1 MEKKMKQSTFIMFKP
16 DTIERNLTQVLLKVF
31 TDHGYA
37 VERSKEVT
45 VDEKLILK
53 HYEEVIKAVNA
64 DYFQNAIL
72 KVFVGKK
79 VWVYELSKDTDQ
91 DVIHQVRELVGA
103 TDPLLA
109 DPDSIRG
116 CYGNDS
122 KAAAM
127 KEKRMLMNLIHA
139 SDSKENV
146 EKEIKLWFEHA

>member
-1 MEKKMKQSTFIMFKP
+1 MKQSTFIMFKP
-16 DTIERNLTQVLLKVF
+16 DTIERNLTQELLSIFKN
-31 TDHGYA
+31 HGYK
-37 VERSKEVT
+37 VERSKEVL

-53 HYEEVIKAVNA
+53 HYEDVIKAVNA
-64 DYFQNAIL
+64 DYFKKAIL
-72 KVFVGKK
+72 KVFIGKK

-122 KAAAM
+122 KAAAIR
-127 KEKRMLMNLIHA
+127 EKRMLMNLIHA
-139 SDSKENV
+139 SDSKESA
-146 EKEIKLWFEHA
+146 EKEMKLWFDHQ

>member
-1 MEKKMKQSTFIMFKP
+1 MKQSTFIMFKP
-16 DTIERNLTQVLLKVF
+16 DTIERNLTQELVSIFK
-31 TDHGYA
+31 DHGYNI
-37 VERSKEVT
+37 ERSKEVL

-53 HYEEVIKAVNA
+53 HYEDVIKVVNA
-64 DYFQNAIL
+64 DYFKNAIL
-72 KVFVGKK
+72 KVFLGKK

-122 KAAAM
+122 KAEAIR
-127 KEKRMLMNLIHA
+127 EKRMLMNLIHA
-139 SDSKENV
+139 SDSKESA
-146 EKEIKLWFEHA
+146 EKEMKLWFDHQ

>member
-1 MEKKMKQSTFIMFKP
+1 MKQSTFIMFKP
-16 DTIERNLTQVLLKVF
+16 DTIERNLTHELLSIFKN
-31 TDHGYA
+31 HGYK
-37 VERSKEVT
+37 VERSKEVL

-53 HYEEVIKAVNA
+53 HYEDVIKAVHA
-64 DYFQNAIL
+64 DYFKNAIL
-72 KVFVGKK
+72 KVFNGKK

-122 KAAAM
+122 KAAAIQ
-127 KEKRMLMNLIHA
+127 EKRMLMNLIHA
-139 SDSKENV
+139 SDSKESA
-146 EKEIKLWFEHA
+146 EKEMKLWFDHQ